1 MRGIYSNKTE
11 IRHQVFTEIA
21 KMAYEGGDFSRIE
34 ELPYKLVPG
43 EMGTYYNNIF
53 LERAIIGERL
63 RATMGL
69 PIRNFSEHSLLS
81 EGIDKSAIDEKY
93 YDPPLVNII
102 KFACHAC
109 PEKRTFVTNGCQGCL
124 EHPCIEVCPKKAI
137 SMVDGHSVID
147 EEKCIHCGKCVNA
160 CPYNAIVKQE
170 RPCAKAC
177 GMNAIK
183 SDRYGRADIDYNLC
197 VSCGMCLVSC
207 PFSAIVDKSQIFQ
220 TVLALKSDTPIYAAI
235 APSFINQFGENV
247 DEAHLRAALKELG
260 FEDMI
265 EVAIGADLC
274 ALQEA
279 QDFLDE
285 VPEKIPFMG
294 TSCCPAWSVMAKQ
307 QFPEYANCI
316 SMALTPM
323 VLTARMIKKD
333 HPDCKVVF
341 IGPCAAKKLEAS
353 RRSVRSEVDFVLTF
367 EEMAGIFSAKGID
380 PKTIDISGEIS
391 QASSADGKGFA
402 VSGGVAQ
409 AVTNVIKKLDPK
421 REVKVVSAEGLAEC
435 KKMMMLAKAGKYNGY
450 LLEGM
455 ACPGGCVGG
464 AGVVSDVKKAAKALE
479 NAKNNSSLKTSN
491 ETEYQNYLD
500 LITSNDDT

>member
-11 IRHQVFTEIA
+11 IRHQVFTEVA
-21 KMAYEGGDFSRIE
+21 KLAYEGGDFVRID

-43 EMGTYYNNIF
+43 EIANYYDNIF

-63 RATMGL
+63 RATIGL
-69 PIRNFSEHSLLS
+69 PIRNLSEHSLLS

-93 YDPPLVNII
+93 YDPPLINII

-109 PEKRTFVTNGCQGCL
+109 PEKRILITNGCQGCL
-124 EHPCIEVCPKKAI
+124 EHPCVEVCPKNAI
-137 SMVDGHSVID
+137 TMVNGHSVID
-147 EEKCIHCGKCVNA
+147 EEKCIKCGKCVNA
-160 CPYNAIVKQE
+160 CPYNAIIKQE

-183 SDRYGRADIDYNLC
+183 SDEYGRADIDYDLC

-220 TVLALKSDTPIYAAI
+220 TVLALKSDVPIYAAV
-235 APSFINQFGENV
+235 APSFINQFGANT
-247 DEAHLRAALKELG
+247 DEEHMRAALKAVG
-260 FEDMI
+260 FEDMV

-274 ALQEA
+274 AIQEA
-279 QDFLDE
+279 KDFMEE
-285 VPEKIPFMG
+285 VPDKIPFMG
-294 TSCCPAWSVMAKQ
+294 TSCCPAWSVMAKN
-307 QFPEYANCI
+307 QFPEYADCI
-316 SMALTPM
+316 SMTLTPM
-323 VLTARMIKKD
+323 VLTARMIKAE

-353 RRSVRSEVDFVLTF
+353 RSSVRSDVDFVLTF
-367 EEMAGIFSAKGID
+367 EELSGIFDANGISFENVEE
-380 PKTIDISGEIS
+380 KTPLEEKK

-402 VSGGVAQ
+402 KSGGVAA
-409 AVTNVIKKLDPK
+409 AVKNVIEKMDPDF
-421 REVKVVSAEGLAEC
+421 EVKIASAEGLAEC

-464 AGVVSDVKKAAKALE
+464 AGVLSDVKKATVELEKAKAGSSMKESTETGYADYLE
-479 NAKNNSSLKTSN
+479 LIN
-491 ETEYQNYLD
+491 E
-500 LITSNDDT
+500 